1 MFGRGST
8 GGIVNQVSKTPSRT
22 PFYEVTAT
30 AGTPTTFR
38 ATADLNHPLGSQIG
52 VRLNAMFTHT
62 DVAGRDEVEM
72 DRWGVAPSIT
82 FGLGGPTRL
91 TLSYFHQE
99 EDNLP
104 DYGVPYLFGEPAP
117 VSKSTFYGFPAKDF
131 ERTDV
136 SIATVRL
143 DHEFNEAIKL
153 RNTLRYAIYGREQE
167 TTAPRISGSPTPA
180 TPLTAITV
188 TRGATARE
196 RDDSILANQTDLIVK
211 FDTWGFGH
219 TLVAGVELAR
229 EIGDFTTFTVSGTPT
244 SPLLSPNPFASLASV
259 SRRKNQINETIAYT
273 AASYLVD
280 EVEITR
286 QWRILGGFR
295 YDHFEAE
302 SDTMSAVTGVRT
314 HLERTDDLVSPRAAI
329 LFLPTPFQTYYFS
342 YGNSFNPSA
351 EALTLAVNTVR
362 TSPERTQSFELGAK
376 WDFLDRLSLRAAL
389 FRVEKYDARTAEP
402 GSPIQTLDGKQ
413 RSQGFELEAVGRILP
428 RWNVFAAYTY
438 LDTEVV
444 ESNDVAG
451 GVRIEGKRL
460 IVAPENTF
468 TLWTTY
474 DFLERFQVG
483 GGVTYVDSRFGN
495 TANTNEAPSY
505 VKGDVTLAYRPTK
518 NTEVRLNVLNISDER
533 YYDQVYQ
540 AHIVPGAGRSFLFT
554 GTFNF

>member
-1 MFGRGST
+1 
-8 GGIVNQVSKTPSRT
+8 
-22 PFYEVTAT
+22 
-30 AGTPTTFR
+30 
-38 ATADLNHPLGSQIG
+38 
-52 VRLNAMFTHT
+52 
-62 DVAGRDEVEM
+62 
-72 DRWGVAPSIT
+72 
-82 FGLGGPTRL
+82 
-91 TLSYFHQE
+91 
-99 EDNLP
+99 
-104 DYGVPYLFGEPAP
+104 
-117 VSKSTFYGFPAKDF
+117 
-131 ERTDV
+131 
-136 SIATVRL
+136 
-143 DHEFNEAIKL
+143 
-153 RNTLRYAIYGREQE
+153 
-167 TTAPRISGSPTPA
+167 
-180 TPLTAITV
+180 
-188 TRGATARE
+188 
-196 RDDSILANQTDLIVK
+196 
-211 FDTWGFGH
+211 
-219 TLVAGVELAR
+219 
-229 EIGDFTTFTVSGTPT
+229 
-244 SPLLSPNPFASLASV
+244 
-259 SRRKNQINETIAYT
+259 
-273 AASYLVD
+273 
-280 EVEITR
+280 
-286 QWRILGGFR
+286 
-295 YDHFEAE
+295 
-302 SDTMSAVTGVRT
+302 
-314 HLERTDDLVSPRAAI
+314 
-329 LFLPTPFQTYYFS
+329 
-342 YGNSFNPSA
+342 
-351 EALTLAVNTVR
+351 LTLAVNTVR